1 MEYCRTFSFS
11 TACLLLLFLLIS
23 PGLSAENVTSPDIAL
38 FIKEMGAKHQFD
50 PKKLEATFGAVEIKQ
65 GILRAIAKPAERK
78 PWHEYRKIFLTRS
91 RINGGVKF
99 WKNNAA
105 ILTKAQ
111 THYGIPPEIIVA
123 IIGVET
129 RYGKNTGGFRVIDA
143 LSTLA
148 FHYPKRSKFFRNELK
163 EFLLL
168 CREEKM
174 DPLQPQGSYAGA
186 MGIPQFMPSS
196 FRYYAADFDGDK
208 KRDIWGNRQDVIGS
222 VANYFAKHGWQR
234 NKAIAYPVAALQEN
248 KNLRDYLADKSLK
261 PDRTIAEF
269 NAMGVTISEK
279 LSSQTSAK
287 LLAFEQ
293 KKVTDYWIG
302 LQNFWVI
309 TRYNHSPL
317 YALAVFQLSQEILRQ
332 HNREAEP

>member
-1 MEYCRTFSFS
+1 MEYCRIFSFH
-11 TACLLLLFLLIS
+11 TASLLLLFLLI
-23 PGLSAENVTSPDIAL
+23 PLDLSAGNAISPNVAG
-38 FIKEMGAKHQFD
+38 FIKEMAAKHQFD
-50 PKKLEATFGAVEIKQ
+50 PKKLESTFGAVEIKQ
-65 GILRAIAKPAERK
+65 GILRAISKPAEKK
-78 PWHEYRKIFLTRS
+78 PWYEYRKIFLTRS

-99 WKNNAA
+99 WKNNDA

-111 THYGIPPEIIVA
+111 THYGVPPAIIVA

-129 RYGKNTGGFRVIDA
+129 RYGENTGGFRVIDA

-148 FHYPKRSKFFRNELK
+148 FHYPKRSKFFRSELK

-196 FRYYAADFDGDK
+196 FRYYATDFDGDK
-208 KRDIWGNRQDVIGS
+208 KRDIWKNKQDVIGS
-222 VANYFAKHGWQR
+222 IANYFTKHGWQR
-234 NKAIAYPVAALQEN
+234 NKPIAYPAAIQKN
-248 KNLRDYLADKSLK
+248 KNLQNYLADKSLK
-261 PDRTIAEF
+261 PDRTIGEF
-269 NAMGVTISEK
+269 DAMGVTIQEK
-279 LSSQTSAK
+279 LPFQTKAK
-287 LLAFEQ
+287 LLAFER

-309 TRYNHSPL
+309 TRYNHSQL

-332 HNREAEP
+332 HNREAKP